1 MGTTVVSPPAR
12 PIRPGPARQP
22 SSAIAPVLVGLLA
35 ASISLIRIGHPS
47 IWTDEAATVSA
58 ATRGV
63 SAWWALITRIDA
75 VHGLYYLGMHYWIAL
90 TGRSPT
96 MLRLPSA
103 LAVGA
108 GAAGV
113 VRLGA
118 LLVDRRTGL
127 FAGLALAVIPRVF
140 WAGGEARSYAFDL
153 AAAVWVTLALLAAMR
168 HGGAWRWARYAVALL
183 VASTL
188 FVYILLLGVAH
199 LVTVVLVQRARLRS
213 MAMALAAVA
222 VLVAPLL
229 VLAHH
234 EQWQLPFHHPPSLP
248 ATLMQVAVQQ
258 FFTGELPIHAQT
270 LRPGIDWTLA
280 AMLLAALTWTL
291 LALALVLT
299 LAGRWR
305 PDRRLLAVVVPWLV
319 VPTMLILGYT
329 YAVKPLYSPRYPTF
343 TAPALALLLGAVIA
357 RFRHSWQR
365 LAAGVLLVALAV
377 PVLGVQR
384 TTGAKRASDWA
395 PAAAY
400 LRLHARPG
408 DDIAYLD
415 LLGRRTVTTAK
426 LAIAYPDAVSG
437 LDDVTAHLT
446 AIQNRSLWG
455 REYPLAQVVGRLR
468 RAAPGSRLFVVT
480 DAALPLTAPGD
491 RDLPMLERL
500 GYRLQGRWEGPSTDV
515 FELRGNEP
523 ARPNVQHDDGT

>member
-12 PIRPGPARQP
+12 PTRPGPASRR

-35 ASISLIRIGHPS
+35 ASVSLIRIGHPS
-47 IWTDEAATVSA
+47 IWTDEAATVSG
-58 ATRGV
+58 ATRSV

-75 VHGLYYLGMHYWIAL
+75 VHGAYYLGMHYWIAL
-90 TGRSPT
+90 AGRSAT

-113 VRLGA
+113 VRLGT

-127 FAGLALAVIPRVF
+127 FSGLALALIPRVF

-153 AAAVWVTLALLAAMR
+153 AAAVWVTLALLAAVR
-168 HGGAWRWARYAVALL
+168 RGGAWRWARYAVALL
-183 VASTL
+183 AASTL
-188 FVYILLLGVAH
+188 FVYVLLLGVAH
-199 LVTVVLVQRARLRS
+199 LLTVVLLQRGKLRPVS
-213 MAMALAAVA
+213 IALVA
-222 VLVAPLL
+222 VTVLLAPLV
-229 VLAHH
+229 VLARH
-234 EQWQLPFHHPPSLP
+234 EQWQLPFHHAPPLR

-258 FFTGELPIHAQT
+258 FFTGELPTHAQT
-270 LRPGIDWTLA
+270 LRPGIGWTMA
-280 AMLLAALTWTL
+280 AVALAALTWTL
-291 LALALVLT
+291 VAVA

-305 PDRRLLAVVVPWLV
+305 PDRRLLAVAVPWLV
-319 VPTMLILGYT
+319 VPTILILGYT
-329 YAVKPLYSPRYPTF
+329 YAIKPLYSPRYPTF

-357 RFRHSWQR
+357 RLRLSWQR
-365 LAAGVLLVALAV
+365 LAAGVLLIALAV
-377 PVLGVQR
+377 PILGVLR
-384 TTGAKRASDWA
+384 GSAAKKASDWG

-426 LAIAYPDAVSG
+426 LAIAYPDAVNG

-446 AIQNRSLWG
+446 AAQNRSLWG
-455 REYPLAQVVGRLR
+455 RDYPLARVADRLR
-468 RAAPGSRLFVVT
+468 HAAPGSRLFVVT
-480 DAALPLTAPGD
+480 DAALPLTAHGNA
-491 RDLPMLERL
+491 DLPLLQRL
-500 GYRLQGRWEGPSTDV
+500 GYRLQGQWRGPSTDI
-515 FELRGNEP
+515 FELGRGGNEP
-523 ARPNVQHDDGT
+523 ARPIVQHTDGT